1 VHTASVV
8 PGEHGAVAHH
18 TMQGRL
24 QMLKHMV
31 YTRHDL
37 AVTSSWQL
45 AAQTQVHNDSK
56 STTDNKNSSV

>member
-1 VHTASVV
+1 
-8 PGEHGAVAHH
+8 
-18 TMQGRL
+18 MQGRL

-31 YTRHDL
+31 YTTHDL

-56 STTDNKNSSV
+56 TTTDNKNSSV